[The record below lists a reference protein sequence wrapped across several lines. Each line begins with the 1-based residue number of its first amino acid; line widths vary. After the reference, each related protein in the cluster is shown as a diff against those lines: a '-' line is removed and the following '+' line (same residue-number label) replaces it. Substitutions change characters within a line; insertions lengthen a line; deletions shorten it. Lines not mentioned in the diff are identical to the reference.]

1 MALAAQECINSETMP
16 LLQELYSVPFH
27 VGYARVG
34 QWRIVLRTKMFEA
47 EINLYADEET
57 RNRNI
62 DACLSYFIGCN
73 LTDNILTKLQDTDD
87 RNIFYGVIEYLI
99 HYNAYSARLIKIL
112 DEAERLAFVT
122 EYNAKLDELDNDFG
136 FDLYSLFQLNVTMR
150 Q

>member
-1 MALAAQECINSETMP
+1 MALDTKECINSETMP
-16 LLQELYSVPFH
+16 LLQELYSLPFH

-57 RNRNI
+57 RNKNI

-73 LTDNILTKLQDTDD
+73 LTDSILAKLQDTDD
-87 RNIFYGVIEYLI
+87 RNILYGVIEYLI
-99 HYNAYSARLIKIL
+99 HYNAYSTRLIQIQ
-112 DEAERLAFVT
+112 DDAERLAFVT
-122 EYNAKLDELDNDFG
+122 EYNARLDELDNDLG
-136 FDLYSLFQLNVTMR
+136 FDLYSLFQLNVNMH